1 MTTAPHGM
9 GDTATIYRLCTLF
22 RGHPEL
28 AYEDISI
35 RKSGRIEIHAEGTNG
50 VLKSWSRALPSH
62 VHTTAL
68 VPTQYGLDEADVIEE
83 AGIVVT
89 IRRPLVGPGGVA

>member
-1 MTTAPHGM
+1 MSTAPHGM
-9 GDTATIYRLCTLF
+9 GETATIYRLCTLF
-22 RGHPEL
+22 HGHPEL
-28 AYEDISI
+28 CFEDINI

-50 VLKSWSRALPSH
+50 VLKSWSRALPQH

-68 VPTQYGLDEADVIEE
+68 VPTHYGSTEADVIEE

-89 IRRPLVGPGGVA
+89 IRRPLCGPGGVS

>member
-1 MTTAPHGM
+1 VSAPHGL

-22 RGHPEL
+22 KANPHLRYSTINIGE
-28 AYEDISI
+28 
-35 RKSGRIEIHAEGTNG
+35 SGRIDIAAEGTHG
-50 VLKSWSRALPSH
+50 VLMGWSRAMPDH

-68 VPTQYGLDEADVIEE
+68 VPTQYGLDEADVIEA

-89 IRRPLVGPGGVA
+89 VRRPLVGPGVVS